1 MLHWTLVGIAERLQG
16 SFRQGL
22 ALPSKCDVTN
32 ADSTK
37 LRQWDSVAHLQLV
50 VAIEDE
56 FGIRLTP
63 ADVVELKSYPA
74 AVAILRRHGVAPDA

>member
-1 MLHWTLVGIAERLQG
+1 MSYAQRLQG

-22 ALPSKCDVTN
+22 ALPPTCDVTN
-32 ADSTK
+32 ADSRN

-56 FGIRLTP
+56 FGVRLTP

-74 AVAILRRHGVAPDA
+74 AIDILRRHGVWPDD